1 MNKEEQKQKR
11 EEWRIRIG
19 EWEESGLT
27 QIEFCR
33 RNNLKAWQFHYWN
46 KKFSK
51 KKPVLPA
58 FVQVPMSSV
67 SRSCLIRIEIGNR
80 YCVEVGD
87 GYDPGA
93 LEHIIGLLNRA

>member
-33 RNNLKAWQFHYWN
+33 RNNLDDTVKSQN
-46 KKFSK
+46 S
-51 KKPVLPA
+51 LT
-58 FVQVPMSSV
+58 
-67 SRSCLIRIEIGNR
+67 
-80 YCVEVGD
+80 D
-87 GYDPGA
+87 
-93 LEHIIGLLNRA
+93 